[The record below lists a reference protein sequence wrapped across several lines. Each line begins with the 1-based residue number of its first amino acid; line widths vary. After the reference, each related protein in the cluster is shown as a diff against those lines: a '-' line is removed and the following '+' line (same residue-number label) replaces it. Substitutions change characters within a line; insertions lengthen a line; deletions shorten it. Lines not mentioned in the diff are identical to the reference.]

1 MKNKKTPQL
10 TFGLYT
16 ISPRYPISWL
26 RHTVKD
32 TIILGRRIKFLLKHG
47 YNEPAQW
54 ETFEY
59 FIDMFEEIL
68 ENYRYHRNGT
78 QVVIPAKEIDTKGWE
93 ERNEKAYDDI
103 LDTMLFHLREM
114 REKEDYESLASEEI
128 RKQTHCNEFFKLF
141 AERFYGLWD

>member
-1 MKNKKTPQL
+1 MKNKKTTQL

-26 RHTVKD
+26 RHAVKD

-68 ENYRYHRNGT
+68 EGYRHHRNGT
-78 QVVIPAKEIDTKGWE
+78 QLVIPAEEIGTEGWE
-93 ERNEKAYDDI
+93 ERNEKAYDEI

-114 REKEDYESLASEEI
+114 REKEDYESLVSEDA
-128 RKQTHCNEFFKLF
+128 RRQKHCNEFFKLF
-141 AERFYGLWD
+141 TERFYGLWD